1 MKKFA
6 RSTILAAL
14 LSAACI
20 VSTPVLAGKADDTL
34 RIVWKESVPNV
45 DPHFNQLRS
54 GIIINS
60 LVMDTLALKDPKTG
74 EFMPLLADSWEWL
87 DDTTLRF
94 KLHEGISFHNGEAFN
109 ADDVVYTLNFLVD
122 PANKILTP
130 NNSSFIKNAVKVDD
144 FTVDVHMKAPYPA
157 AMEYFAGPLFIYP
170 NEYHAEVGPEGMGKN
185 LVGTG
190 PYVMK
195 EIDGV
200 SRYFLSRNENYFEG
214 SPKLPAAIGNIEIRV
229 VNDEAT
235 EMLELMSGKADWIWK
250 FNADQVSQLD
260 AQPTIQSN
268 LFESMRIGF
277 LNLNITGA
285 QDGSDN
291 PLANVTV
298 RKALAHAIN
307 KQELVTYL
315 VQGDARV
322 IDTPCF
328 PDQFGCNVDAAIKY
342 EYDPEK
348 AKALLAEA
356 GYPDGFKIDLIG
368 ARSSQW
374 VAKVQEDLGKVGIDA
389 DASVIQGATLVDLYG
404 KGQVGIGY
412 WDWGSYSVMDVSAI
426 LPAFFGGQSSSDR
439 VGDSEVTD
447 LVMRGGTEVDS
458 EKRQEIYDE
467 AIRLI
472 TERQLMVPIHSFVV
486 PYAYSAELDFTATPD
501 ETPRFY
507 WAKWK

>member
-1 MKKFA
+1 MKLRTVAAFV
-6 RSTILAAL
+6 AAL
-14 LSAACI
+14 TASAL
-20 VSTPVLAGKADDTL
+20 TPIAAQAAKSDDTL

-60 LVMDTLALKDPKTG
+60 LVMDTLILKNPSTG
-74 EFMPLLADSWEWL
+74 EFMPLLATSWEWL
-87 DDTTLRF
+87 DDTTIRF
-94 KLHEGISFHNGEAFN
+94 KLREGVKFHNGEPFD

-130 NNSSFIKNAVKVDD
+130 NNSSFIKEAVKVDP
-144 FTVDVHMKAPYPA
+144 FTVDVKLKTPFPA
-157 AMEYFAGPLFIYP
+157 ALEYLAGPLFIYP
-170 NEYHAEVGPEGMGKN
+170 NEYHSKVGPEGMGKN

-200 SRYFLSRNENYFEG
+200 SRYLMTRNENYFD

-250 FNADQVSQLD
+250 FNADQVAQLD
-260 AQPTIQSN
+260 AQPNIQAN
-268 LFESMRIGF
+268 LYESMRIGF
-277 LNLNITGA
+277 LNFNILGA
-285 QDGSDN
+285 GDNKDN
-291 PLANVTV
+291 PIANVKV
-298 RKALAHAIN
+298 RQALAHAIN
-307 KQELVTYL
+307 KEELVEYL
-315 VQGDARV
+315 VQGDARA

-328 PDQFGCNVDAAIKY
+328 PAQFGCNVDAAVKY
-342 EYDPEK
+342 EYSPEK

-356 GYPDGFKIDLIG
+356 GYPDGFSTQVIG
-368 ARSSQW
+368 ARNAQW
-374 VAKVQEDLGKVGIDA
+374 VAKVQEDLSKVGVKA
-389 DASVIQGATLVDLYG
+389 EASVIQGATLVDLFG
-404 KGQVGIGY
+404 KGQVPIGY

-439 VGDSEVTD
+439 VGDKEVADLVNKGGSEVD
-447 LVMRGGTEVDS
+447 P
-458 EKRQEIYDE
+458 EKRKAIYDE
-467 AIRLI
+467 VIKLI
-472 TERQLMVPIHSFVV
+472 TERALMVPIHSFVV
-486 PYAYSAELDFTATPD
+486 PYAFTEELEFTATPD

>member
-1 MKKFA
+1 MKLRTVAAFIA
-6 RSTILAAL
+6 ALSASALTPLAAQ
-14 LSAACI
+14 AAK
-20 VSTPVLAGKADDTL
+20 SDDTL

-60 LVMDTLALKDPKTG
+60 LVMDTLILKNPSTG
-74 EFMPLLADSWEWL
+74 EFMPLLATSWEWL
-87 DDTTLRF
+87 DDTTIRF
-94 KLHEGISFHNGEAFN
+94 KLREGVKFHNGEPFD

-130 NNSSFIKNAVKVDD
+130 NNSSFIKEAVKVDP
-144 FTVDVHMKAPYPA
+144 FTVDVKLKTPFPA
-157 AMEYFAGPLFIYP
+157 ALEYLAGPLFIYP
-170 NEYHAEVGPEGMGKN
+170 NEYHSKVGPEGMGKN

-200 SRYFLSRNENYFEG
+200 SRYLMTRNENYFD

-250 FNADQVSQLD
+250 FNADQVAQLD
-260 AQPTIQSN
+260 AQPNIQAN
-268 LFESMRIGF
+268 LYESMRIGF
-277 LNLNITGA
+277 LNFNILGA
-285 QDGSDN
+285 GDNKDN
-291 PLANVTV
+291 PIANVKV
-298 RKALAHAIN
+298 RQALAHAIN
-307 KQELVTYL
+307 KEELVEYL
-315 VQGDARV
+315 VQGDARA

-328 PDQFGCNVDAAIKY
+328 PAQFGCNVDAAVKY
-342 EYDPEK
+342 EYSPEK

-356 GYPDGFKIDLIG
+356 GYPDGFSTQVIG
-368 ARSSQW
+368 ARNAQW
-374 VAKVQEDLGKVGIDA
+374 VAKVQEDLSKVGVKA
-389 DASVIQGATLVDLYG
+389 EASVIQGATLVDLFG
-404 KGQVGIGY
+404 KGQVPIGY

-439 VGDSEVTD
+439 VGDKEVADLVAKGGSEVD
-447 LVMRGGTEVDS
+447 P
-458 EKRQEIYDE
+458 EKRKAIYDE
-467 AIRLI
+467 AIKLI
-472 TERQLMVPIHSFVV
+472 TERALMVPIHSFVV
-486 PYAYSAELDFTATPD
+486 PYAFTEELEFTATPD